1 MSTKFKTTTLALAV
15 SLALGTVQS
24 YAAEDDASKVKEKDF
39 EKIVVVGSRG
49 APRSVND
56 SPVPIDLIGSEE
68 LERGGNTNMLE
79 LLKGTIPSFNVHENP
94 ISDAASLVK
103 PANLRGLSSDS
114 TLILVN
120 GKRRHRSSVIA
131 MLGGGINDGAHG
143 TDISVIPS
151 SALKQVEVLR
161 DGAAAQYGSD
171 AIAGVMNFVLKDDA
185 EGGSLT
191 TRFGS
196 YYEGDGD
203 TMEVAGNIGM
213 PLTKDGFVNL
223 SFQYKNSDA
232 TSRSV
237 QRPDAAA
244 FIAAGISGVGDPAQI
259 WGSPEVNDDITVFA
273 NLGLDLGNDNE
284 AYMFGNFSERDVRG
298 GFYYRNPN
306 TRGGVYGGNI
316 RTADTG
322 DGNGS
327 IRQYRPSTPED
338 YVFADPDDK
347 RTPGQMSWDDA
358 TQTILVGDTSEN
370 ADPFSCPEVSI
381 VDGVPVGIDTLPD
394 NCFAHNQ
401 RMPGGFTPNFGGNII
416 DTSITMG
423 TRGELD
429 NGVMYDVSGSIG
441 LNESSYVI
449 YDTINASLGADS
461 PRDFNPGK
469 HRQLEKTVNIDF
481 NKDFEVDMFDSLM
494 VAGGY
499 EWHAES
505 FEVTAGNVESY
516 TAGPLTDQGFGIGS
530 NGFPGFKPE
539 SAGVFSRQN
548 YALYLD
554 VEAQVTENLLIGT
567 ALRYE
572 DYSSF
577 GSDTNYKITGQYN
590 ITDDFSL
597 RGSISTGFRAPTVGQ
612 ANYSN
617 VQTELKGGKLVDTA
631 LLPATNP
638 IAVQLGAQELT
649 PEQSQSFTLGAVW
662 NIGDVFITLDY
673 YNISVEDRVSKSD
686 SYTLTDDD
694 RNTLKAAGVSN
705 VDSIDGVS
713 FFTNDFDTTT
723 TGIDLI
729 SNYATDLFN
738 GDSTFS
744 LAYNYN
750 KTEVDRYSAVT
761 GDFKVSRLENDLPN
775 HRATFTWSQSWDE
788 VSFLLRGNYYGEY
801 QGVHVDYDATV
812 NTGESA
818 ITLDAEVSYFIN
830 DSFTVSIGAQNLLD
844 QQATKINFTEQG
856 AADCGGCVNNQ
867 WGGKYYE
874 TSPFGFNG
882 GFYYVKASYNF

>member
-1 MSTKFKTTTLALAV
+1 MSSTFKIATLALAV
-15 SLALGTVQS
+15 NIALGTAPS
-24 YAAEDDASKVKEKDF
+24 FAAENDTDKVKKENI
-39 EKIVVVGSRG
+39 ERIAVVGSRG
-49 APRSVND
+49 APRSVEN

-68 LERGGNTNMLE
+68 LKRGGNTNMLE
-79 LLKGTIPSFNVHENP
+79 LLKGTVPSFNVHENP

-120 GKRRHRSSVIA
+120 GKRRHKASVIA
-131 MLGGGINDGAHG
+131 MLGGGINDGAQG
-143 TDISVIPS
+143 SDISVIPS
-151 SALKQVEVLR
+151 SALKQVEILR

-171 AIAGVMNFVLKDDA
+171 AIAGVMNFVLRDDA
-185 EGGSLT
+185 DGGSLT
-191 TRFGS
+191 VRHGS

-203 TMEVAGNIGM
+203 TTEVSGNIGM
-213 PLTKDGFVNL
+213 PLTDDGFANL

-237 QRPDAAA
+237 QRPDAAG
-244 FIAAGISGVGDPAQI
+244 FITEGVSGVGNPAQI
-259 WGSPEVNDDITVFA
+259 WGSPEVNDDITIFG
-273 NLGLDLGNDNE
+273 NFGLDIGNDRE
-284 AYMFGNFSERDVRG
+284 IYMFGNFSERDVRG
-298 GFYYRNPN
+298 GFYFRNPH
-306 TRGGVYGGNI
+306 TRGGVYSNDGGDSLLI
-316 RTADTG
+316 GDVAQAGGADRTCQPVAITSDNVLQQ
-322 DGNGS
+322 D
-327 IRQYRPSTPED
+327 D
-338 YVFADPDDK
+338 YINNVA
-347 RTPGQMSWDDA
+347 
-358 TQTILVGDTSEN
+358 N
-370 ADPFSCPEVSI
+370 N
-381 VDGVPVGIDTLPD
+381 D
-394 NCFAHNQ
+394 NCFAFNQ
-401 RMPGGFTPNFGGNII
+401 LAPGGFTPNFGGNII

-429 NGVMYDVSGSIG
+429 NGVMYDVSGSVG
-441 LNESSYVI
+441 MNESSYVI
-449 YDTINASLGADS
+449 YNTVNASLGLDT

-469 HRQLEKTVNIDF
+469 HKQLEKTFNLDFSKDID
-481 NKDFEVDMFDSLM
+481 VDMFDSLM

-505 FEVTAGNVESY
+505 FEVTAGNVDSY
-516 TAGPLTDQGFGIGS
+516 KAGPYTNQGFGIGS
-530 NGFPGFKPE
+530 NGFPGFKPTA
-539 SAGVFSRQN
+539 AGVFSRQN
-548 YALYLD
+548 QAFYVD
-554 VEAQVTENLLIGT
+554 VEAQVTEDLLIGT
-567 ALRYE
+567 AIRYE

-577 GSDTNYKITGQYN
+577 GTDTNYKITGQYN

-617 VQTELKGGKLVDTA
+617 VQTELKEGKLVDTA

-649 PEQSQSFTLGAVW
+649 PEQSESYTLGAVW
-662 NIGDVFITLDY
+662 TIGDVFITLDY

-694 RNTLKAAGVSN
+694 RDALSAAGVPN
-705 VDSIDGVS
+705 VDSINGVS

-729 SNYATDLFN
+729 SNYAAEVFD
-738 GDSTFS
+738 GDATFS

-750 KTEVDRYSAVT
+750 KTEVDSYSEVT

-775 HRATFTWSQSWDE
+775 HRATATWSQSWDQ
-788 VSFLLRGNYYGEY
+788 VSFLLRANYYGEY
-801 QGVHVDYDATV
+801 QAVHVDYDATAI
-812 NTGESA
+812 TGDTA

-830 DSFTVSIGAQNLLD
+830 DSFTVSVGAQNLLD
-844 QQATKINFTEQG
+844 QQATEIDIPG
-856 AADCGGCVNNQ
+856 DAIPDNN

-882 GFYYVKASYNF
+882 GFYYVKATYSF

>member
-1 MSTKFKTTTLALAV
+1 MSTKFRATTLALAV
-15 SLALGTVQS
+15 GVALGTAPS
-24 YAAEDDASKVKEKDF
+24 YAAEEADSVKE
-39 EKIVVVGSRG
+39 EKIEKIIVVGSRG

-56 SPVPIDLIGSEE
+56 SPVPVDLIGSEE
-68 LERGGNTNMLE
+68 LDRAGNTNMLE
-79 LLKGTIPSFNVHENP
+79 LLKGTVPSLNVHENP

-143 TDISVIPS
+143 PDISVIPS

-185 EGGSLT
+185 EGGHLT
-191 TRFGS
+191 ARYGS

-203 TMEVAGNIGM
+203 TMEVSGNVGM
-213 PLTKDGFVNL
+213 PLSDDGFANV

-232 TSRSV
+232 TSRSI
-237 QRPDAAA
+237 QRPDAAE
-244 FIAAGISGVGDPAQI
+244 FIAAGVPDVGDPAQI
-259 WGSPEVNDDITVFA
+259 WGSPEINDDITVFA
-273 NLGLDLGNDNE
+273 NLGLDLGNDKE

-298 GFYYRNPN
+298 GFYFRNPH
-306 TRGGVYGGNI
+306 TRGGVYSN
-316 RTADTG
+316 
-322 DGNGS
+322 
-327 IRQYRPSTPED
+327 
-338 YVFADPDDK
+338 
-347 RTPGQMSWDDA
+347 
-358 TQTILVGDTSEN
+358 GDTDKDG
-370 ADPFSCPEVSI
+370 DPNLLIGDIAQAGGAERTCQAVNVTSDNVLTQ
-381 VDGVPVGIDTLPD
+381 DDYIDNVVNND
-394 NCFAHNQ
+394 NCFAFNE
-401 RMPGGFTPNFGGNII
+401 MLPGGFTPNFGGNIV

-429 NGVMYDVSGSIG
+429 NGILYDVSGSVG
-441 LNESSYVI
+441 FNESSYVI
-449 YDTINASLGADS
+449 YDTLNSSLGLDT

-469 HRQLEKTVNIDF
+469 HRQLEKTFNMDF
-481 NKDFEVDMFDSLM
+481 SKDIEVDSIDALM
-494 VAGGY
+494 IAGGY

-516 TAGPLTDQGFGIGS
+516 LDGPYTEQGFGIGS

-548 YALYLD
+548 YAFYVD
-554 VEAQVTENLLIGT
+554 VEAQITEDFLIGT

-590 ITDDFSL
+590 VTDDFSL

-617 VQTELKGGKLVDTA
+617 VQTELLEGKLVDTA

-649 PEQSQSFTLGAVW
+649 PEESQSFTLGAVW
-662 NIGDVFITLDY
+662 NIGDVFLTLDY
-673 YNISVEDRVSKSD
+673 YNIQVEDRVSKSD
-686 SYTLTDDD
+686 SYTLTDED
-694 RNTLKAAGVSN
+694 REALKEAGVKN
-705 VDSIDGVS
+705 VDSISGVS

-723 TGIDLI
+723 TGLDFIA
-729 SNYATDLFN
+729 NYGTELFN
-738 GDSTFS
+738 GDATFS

-750 KTEVDRYSAVT
+750 KTEVDSYSDVT

-775 HRATFTWSQSWDE
+775 HRGTATWAQSWDQ
-788 VSFLLRGNYYGEY
+788 VSLFVRGNYYGEY
-801 QGVHVDYDATV
+801 QGVHVDYDATI

-818 ITLDAEVSYFIN
+818 FTFDAELSYF
-830 DSFTVSIGAQNLLD
+830 VSDDISVSVGAQNMFD
-844 QQATKINFTEQG
+844 QEATKINIPADQG
-856 AADCGGCVNNQ
+856 IPNNN

-882 GFYYVKASYNF
+882 GFYYVKATYNF

>member
-1 MSTKFKTTTLALAV
+1 MSNTFRTGTIALAV
-15 SLALGTVQS
+15 SMALGTVS
-24 YAAEDDASKVKEKDF
+24 AYAAEGDKTKAEDV

-68 LERGGNTNMLE
+68 LKRGGNTNMLE
-79 LLKGTIPSFNVHENP
+79 LLKGTVPSFNVHENP

-120 GKRRHRSSVIA
+120 GKRRHKASVIA
-131 MLGGGINDGAHG
+131 MLGGGINDGAQG
-143 TDISVIPS
+143 SDISVIPS
-151 SALKQVEVLR
+151 SALKQVEILR

-171 AIAGVMNFVLKDDA
+171 AIAGVMNFVLRDDA

-191 TRFGS
+191 ARYGS

-203 TMEVAGNIGM
+203 TMEVSGNVGM

-237 QRPDAAA
+237 QRPDAQGL
-244 FIAAGISGVGDPAQI
+244 IDAGNTSVSSLAQV

-273 NLGLDLGNDNE
+273 NVGLDLGDDSE

-298 GFYYRNPN
+298 GFYYRNPHK
-306 TRGGVYGGNI
+306 RGGVYSNDDGASLLIGDIAQAGGAD
-316 RTADTG
+316 RTCQDVAITS
-322 DGNGS
+322 GNVLTQQNY
-327 IRQYRPSTPED
+327 ID
-338 YVFADPDDK
+338 NVANDP
-347 RTPGQMSWDDA
+347 
-358 TQTILVGDTSEN
+358 
-370 ADPFSCPEVSI
+370 
-381 VDGVPVGIDTLPD
+381 
-394 NCFAHNQ
+394 NCFAFNQ
-401 RMPGGFTPNFGGNII
+401 LAPGGFTPNFGGNIV

-423 TRGELD
+423 TRGEYD
-429 NGVMYDVSGSIG
+429 NGVMYDFSGSVG
-441 LNESSYVI
+441 MNESSYVI
-449 YDTINASLGADS
+449 YNTVNSSLGLET

-469 HRQLEKTVNIDF
+469 HRQLEKTFNMDF
-481 NKDFEVDMFDSLM
+481 SKNVDVDMFDNLM

-516 TAGPLTDQGFGIGS
+516 EAGPYTDQGFGIGS
-530 NGFPGFKPE
+530 NGFPGFKPS

-548 YALYLD
+548 YALYVD
-554 VEAQVTENLLIGT
+554 VEAQITQDLLIGT
-567 ALRYE
+567 AIRYE

-590 ITDDFSL
+590 LTDDFSL

-617 VQTELKGGKLVDTA
+617 VQTELKEGKLVDTA

-649 PEQSQSFTLGAVW
+649 PEQSESFTLGAVW

-673 YNISVEDRVSKSD
+673 YNIVVEDRVSKSD

-694 RNTLKAAGVSN
+694 RDALKDAGVPN
-705 VDSIDGVS
+705 VDSINGVS

-723 TGIDLI
+723 TGFDLI
-729 SNYATDLFN
+729 GNYGTELFD
-738 GDSTFS
+738 GDTTFS

-750 KTEVDRYSAVT
+750 ETKVDKYTDIT

-775 HRATFTWSQSWDE
+775 HRATATWSQSWDQ

-801 QGVHVDYDATV
+801 QGVHVDYDATAI
-812 NTGESA
+812 TGDAA

-830 DSFTVSIGAQNLLD
+830 ESFTVSLGAQNLLD
-844 QQATKINFTEQG
+844 QQATEIDIPAEQG
-856 AADCGGCVNNQ
+856 IPNNN